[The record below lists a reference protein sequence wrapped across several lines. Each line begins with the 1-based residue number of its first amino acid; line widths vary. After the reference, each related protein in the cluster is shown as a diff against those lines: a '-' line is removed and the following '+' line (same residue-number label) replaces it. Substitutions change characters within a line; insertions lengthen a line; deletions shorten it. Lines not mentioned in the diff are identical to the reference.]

1 MHRTFCT
8 CSRCFMSEV
17 QMGKMLKLLYCL
29 YMDNEINLVSEKL
42 EVELRQPTKRK
53 AWESLARTRSF
64 SSLQECRT
72 VERETRRQQVEA
84 LEISLAGATTLF
96 NMLNDQLLSMHEKVT
111 TACREAV
118 QAKESQACF
127 EQEVDNMFQ
136 FLVHAEET
144 MQVPASGSRTQVE
157 T

>member
-1 MHRTFCT
+1 
-8 CSRCFMSEV
+8 
-17 QMGKMLKLLYCL
+17 
-29 YMDNEINLVSEKL
+29 MDNEINLVLEKL
-42 EVELRQPTKRK
+42 EAELRQPTKRK
-53 AWESLARTRSF
+53 ASESLARTQRF

-72 VERETRRQQVEA
+72 VERETRCQQVEA
-84 LEISLAGATTLF
+84 LEISLPGATTLF
-96 NMLNDQLLSMHEKVT
+96 NMLNDQLLSMHEQV